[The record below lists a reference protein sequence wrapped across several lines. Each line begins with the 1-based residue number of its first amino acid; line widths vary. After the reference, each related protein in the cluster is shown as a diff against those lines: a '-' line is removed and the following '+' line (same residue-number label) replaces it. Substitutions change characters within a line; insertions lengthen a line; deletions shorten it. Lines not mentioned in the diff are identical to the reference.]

1 MISSEV
7 QRTLVK
13 SPPELWAELSDPSAL
28 SRHLG
33 ELGEIRITRTEHE
46 KTVEWQAGQTSG
58 VVSLKPS
65 GWGTKVTLAVN
76 QETPEVE
83 PTLEQA
89 PEPPTPEAEPLALL
103 EPPPLPE
110 PEPEPEPLSELAV
123 TEVCEESLELQAE
136 LKPRRGFLA
145 RLFGRRKEKEVDPE
159 SAEVIDTAQT
169 FTDQPPDIEPE
180 NELSPQA
187 QEIDEPLTSA
197 LTEPCNDAVA
207 DISAELAAA
216 EQVATEQVTALLTS
230 VLDRLGAAHHR
241 PFSRS

>member
-33 ELGEIRITRTEHE
+33 ELGEICITRTDPE
-46 KTVEWQAGQTSG
+46 KTVEWEAGQTSG

-65 GWGTKVTLAVN
+65 GWGTKVTLTVN
-76 QETPEVE
+76 QQTPEVE
-83 PTLEQA
+83 PALEQA
-89 PEPPTPEAEPLALL
+89 PEPLLPEPEPRALL

-110 PEPEPEPLSELAV
+110 PEPLLEPALP
-123 TEVCEESLELQAE
+123 EVCEQSVELQAE
-136 LKPRRGFLA
+136 LQPRRGFLA
-145 RLFGRRKEKEVDPE
+145 RLFHRRRKERKIDSPDL
-159 SAEVIDTAQT
+159 EVIDNAQT
-169 FTDQPPDIEPE
+169 FTDQPLDIGPE
-180 NELSPQA
+180 KELASPA
-187 QEIDEPLTSA
+187 QEIDETWGSE
-197 LTEPCNDAVA
+197 LTEPCQDAAA

-216 EQVATEQVTALLTS
+216 EQVATEQVTELLTS